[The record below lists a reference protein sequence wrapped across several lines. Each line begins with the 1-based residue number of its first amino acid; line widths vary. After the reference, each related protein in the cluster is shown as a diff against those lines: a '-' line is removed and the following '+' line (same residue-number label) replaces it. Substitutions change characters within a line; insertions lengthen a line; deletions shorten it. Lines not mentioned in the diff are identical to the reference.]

1 MRCEYLL
8 GAIGTVQ
15 GADLTIDMPSSC
27 TLKEATVAVH
37 AKIFA
42 SETPKVSIDRV
53 RLRKFTHASA
63 AGKTFGGL
71 ENKTLRELNF
81 GLSCTM
87 MLEVREEM
95 KNLKSTIQMKC
106 LCVLVNGTWSSVFRC
121 RTHQRL

>member
-1 MRCEYLL
+1 MCRCSYHRLNDIY
-8 GAIGTVQ
+8 AVDVQ
-15 GADLTIDMPSSC
+15 SLV
-27 TLKEATVAVH
+27 EVAVH

-53 RLRKFTHASA
+53 RLRKFDAHASA

-87 MLEVREEM
+87 MLEVREEDEKFEEYNPNEM
-95 KNLKSTIQMKC
+95 LVLISQWNMEQCISVSNTSKIVSC
-106 LCVLVNGTWSSVFRC
+106 L
-121 RTHQRL
+121 